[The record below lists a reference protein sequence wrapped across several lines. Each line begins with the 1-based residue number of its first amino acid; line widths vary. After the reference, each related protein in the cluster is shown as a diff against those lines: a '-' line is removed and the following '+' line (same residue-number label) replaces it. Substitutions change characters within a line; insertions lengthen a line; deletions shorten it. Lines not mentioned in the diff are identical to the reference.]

1 MDRRYLLYRDI
12 FGSFYQILSPYEPPH
27 PGVKRRDFFCPVLTA
42 TFMRTL
48 KVPPDF
54 WHRYADDIEYNYL
67 SGREGDIAALESVA
81 KKLVHGTLAI
91 YKFPDL
97 NSCLGLRDGKGA
109 RFSFARG
116 PVPLPTDKELLS
128 FTDEAEINEHLAGM
142 KSSANHWH
150 DLLQEN
156 GLLTQN
162 IHPRTTRESEYRN
175 IIKKHLLSGELLLYK
190 THDAPAPPKAG
201 ESAQLENA
209 VDAPGNR
216 PAHLIEPPMG
226 PPRNVEAK
234 KVKATQEEACDELGK
249 SEVSEA
255 EAAEKGGIDPEHM
268 DAIKKVCKKENAVV
282 SFRKSNPDCIP
293 HMKNGVKSK
302 GLKVKQKTFTKES
315 LPESHKEQAGLVSTL
330 MKKPGDGEIL
340 SGDQLMP
347 YKTKNGEPL
356 TGDYDM
362 HEMIDATSGE
372 RIMGETDRDLDLR
385 KALNAKIGSKRIMHG
400 SQAGYMEYCEKYGE
414 EPKPELM
421 QPDPPVTVV
430 DGKEPVTFYQLDSDE
445 QLLNMYNCKGT
456 EVPSHWNFQS
466 KASGA

>member
-1 MDRRYLLYRDI
+1 
-12 FGSFYQILSPYEPPH
+12 
-27 PGVKRRDFFCPVLTA
+27 
-42 TFMRTL
+42 
-48 KVPPDF
+48 
-54 WHRYADDIEYNYL
+54 
-67 SGREGDIAALESVA
+67 
-81 KKLVHGTLAI
+81 
-91 YKFPDL
+91 
-97 NSCLGLRDGKGA
+97 
-109 RFSFARG
+109 
-116 PVPLPTDKELLS
+116 
-128 FTDEAEINEHLAGM
+128 
-142 KSSANHWH
+142 
-150 DLLQEN
+150 
-156 GLLTQN
+156 
-162 IHPRTTRESEYRN
+162 
-175 IIKKHLLSGELLLYK
+175 
-190 THDAPAPPKAG
+190 
-201 ESAQLENA
+201 
-209 VDAPGNR
+209 
-216 PAHLIEPPMG
+216 
-226 PPRNVEAK
+226 
-234 KVKATQEEACDELGK
+234 
-249 SEVSEA
+249 
-255 EAAEKGGIDPEHM
+255 
-268 DAIKKVCKKENAVV
+268 
-282 SFRKSNPDCIP
+282 
-293 HMKNGVKSK
+293 VKSK

>member
-1 MDRRYLLYRDI
+1 
-12 FGSFYQILSPYEPPH
+12 
-27 PGVKRRDFFCPVLTA
+27 
-42 TFMRTL
+42 
-48 KVPPDF
+48 
-54 WHRYADDIEYNYL
+54 
-67 SGREGDIAALESVA
+67 
-81 KKLVHGTLAI
+81 
-91 YKFPDL
+91 
-97 NSCLGLRDGKGA
+97 
-109 RFSFARG
+109 
-116 PVPLPTDKELLS
+116 
-128 FTDEAEINEHLAGM
+128 
-142 KSSANHWH
+142 
-150 DLLQEN
+150 
-156 GLLTQN
+156 
-162 IHPRTTRESEYRN
+162 
-175 IIKKHLLSGELLLYK
+175 
-190 THDAPAPPKAG
+190 
-201 ESAQLENA
+201 
-209 VDAPGNR
+209 
-216 PAHLIEPPMG
+216 MG